1 MVGGSAGV
9 IVHGHGVGC
18 IDHRANGL
26 SYPITLIVPGSV
38 GWVKGA
44 VSWDQ
49 NSCLDRS
56 VFMPTESPQPANLR
70 ASVKDRFGLVATQ
83 PDQERKFPVGPES
96 AKRLGYD
103 AGESRV
109 HGWTGYRKSSCTQGA
124 LVSGRKP

>member
-1 MVGGSAGV
+1 MGMGL
-9 IVHGHGVGC
+9 
-18 IDHRANGL
+18 GL
-26 SYPITLIVPGSV
+26 SASVIEPTDYPTPSPIVPGPV

-49 NSCLDRS
+49 KSCLDRS
-56 VFMPTESPQPANLR
+56 VSMPTESPQPANLR

-109 HGWTGYRKSSCTQGA
+109 HGWTGYRTSSCTQGA